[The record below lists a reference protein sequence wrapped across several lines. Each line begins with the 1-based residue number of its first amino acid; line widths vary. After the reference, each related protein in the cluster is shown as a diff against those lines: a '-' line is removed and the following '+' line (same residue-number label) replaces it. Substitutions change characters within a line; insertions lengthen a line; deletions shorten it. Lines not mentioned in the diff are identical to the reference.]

1 LIIDD
6 DFDHSLS
13 SLKKNRKATFD
24 VSYRGVLYSAFFV
37 SLYVSMMESIIEL
50 GGPFCI
56 PHRSDPQ
63 GVRIVVCVLIPTQN
77 VLYFVLNRVC
87 ILGVSVGHVLGGVR
101 FGGVFV
107 WGHVLGVIL
116 SVPNWGCFWGPVL
129 GVPK

>member
-1 LIIDD
+1 MMI
-6 DFDHSLS
+6 FVVFLS

-24 VSYRGVLYSAFFV
+24 VLFWGVLYSAFFV
-37 SLYVSMMESIIEL
+37 SLYVSMMEWCPEL
-50 GGPFCI
+50 GGPI
-56 PHRSDPQ
+56 LYPPQNDPQ
-63 GVRIVVCVLIPTQN
+63 GVRIVVCILNPTQN

-116 SVPNWGCFWGPVL
+116 SVPNWGCFWGPEL
-129 GVPK
+129 GGPK